1 MKESM
6 GNLKE
11 HGKGE
16 DRATILKT
24 STKMKFHK
32 RMKVSEG
39 IPLKLDIH
47 KKKKPG
53 NLKLI

>member
-47 KKKKPG
+47 KKKNQG
-53 NLKLI
+53 ILS